1 VVQRGRRGW
10 FAIEGGGGEVEVGG
24 EDEGSAGSRGQG
36 EEEEGRQVACSPYR
50 AKGVHCKVRIPS
62 RINKLPIFIDI

>member
-1 VVQRGRRGW
+1 
-10 FAIEGGGGEVEVGG
+10 VEVGG